1 MKYPIAMTVL
11 QYLIFPNF
19 TREFLKLF
27 RARVVGQGKEIS
39 SAKSVRQKV
48 LGVPHNSEA
57 VCGINSAKQTGKKE
71 GDGGGNSAFPL
82 RNQIED
88 SPAICLNTW
97 KAGHHRKILFSLR
110 EEKIGCAPCLPAG
123 RQNEKSKEY
132 FSVVW
137 RVERAVAGLAKSG
150 LPEFS
155 FLIFKEE
162 L

>member
-1 MKYPIAMTVL
+1 MMKYPIAMTVL

-71 GDGGGNSAFPL
+71 GGGLGGIPLFLCEIKLRTAPPSA
-82 RNQIED
+82 
-88 SPAICLNTW
+88 
-97 KAGHHRKILFSLR
+97 
-110 EEKIGCAPCLPAG
+110 
-123 RQNEKSKEY
+123 
-132 FSVVW
+132 
-137 RVERAVAGLAKSG
+137 
-150 LPEFS
+150 
-155 FLIFKEE
+155 
-162 L
+162 